1 MGELEPNIFIKG
13 DRIDLVSINF
23 AHLDLYAKWENNPKV
38 RKFLRNIVPSTKEDY
53 KKHLE
58 SFQKDLPN
66 EISLEIFLTTEKIP
80 IGICELSEID
90 WINQVSY
97 VGILIGEPAYW
108 GQNFCTEAIKLLCKY
123 AFEELNLRKLKYVA
137 FSPNT
142 ASLRCA
148 EKAGFSH
155 EATLKKEMYIDG
167 QFYNSVFYTLY
178 SDNWLISNR
187 NLSI

>member
-13 DRIDLVSINF
+13 DRIYLVPINF
-23 AHLDLYAKWENNPKV
+23 AHLDLYTKWENNPEV
-38 RKFLRNIVPSTKEDY
+38 RKFLRNTVPRTKEAY

-58 SFQKDLPN
+58 SLQKDQPN
-66 EISLEIFLTTEKIP
+66 EITFEIFLTKENVP

-90 WINQVSY
+90 WINQLSY
-97 VGILIGEPAYW
+97 VGILIGETAYW

-137 FSPNT
+137 FSPNK

-167 QFYNSVFYTLY
+167 QYYSSIFYTLY
-178 SDNWLISNR
+178 NDDWLN
-187 NLSI
+187 NNKE

>member
-1 MGELEPNIFIKG
+1 MKPHKITESYTFIKG
-13 DRIDLVSINF
+13 DQIDLIPINLD
-23 AHLDLYAKWENNPKV
+23 HVDLYVRWENDPKV
-38 RKFLRNIVPSTKEDY
+38 RKLSRNILPRTKEEY

-58 SFQKDLPN
+58 SLQKDLPN
-66 EISLEIFLTTEKIP
+66 EISFEIFLKTENIP

-90 WINQVSY
+90 WINQTSY
-97 VGILIGEPAYW
+97 VGILIGETAYW

-137 FSPNT
+137 FSPNK

-167 QFYNSVFYTLY
+167 QYYSSIFYTLY
-178 SDNWLISNR
+178 NDDWLN
-187 NLSI
+187 NNKE